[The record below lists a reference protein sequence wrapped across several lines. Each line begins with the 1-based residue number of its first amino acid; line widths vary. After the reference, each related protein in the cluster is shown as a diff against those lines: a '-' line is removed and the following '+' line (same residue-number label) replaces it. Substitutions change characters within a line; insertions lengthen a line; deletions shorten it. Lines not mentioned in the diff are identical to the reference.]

1 MMDHNELVKEMQHID
16 KLPVTERVAIAR
28 KRRKQQLATY
38 AKWAKTDN
46 FSSRKSKPLQRKGI
60 QFSSEVQLL
69 ETAARAANDKG
80 AIDEMR
86 VLLKS
91 GVDPNQM
98 NHDGLTALHQACI
111 DGSLEMVNLLLKAG
125 ANVNI
130 VDRDLWTPLH
140 AAATCGHFKIVTTL
154 IRAGANLI
162 AINGDGDLPYD
173 ITEDEVTQHYLENE
187 MTKRG
192 ITQEFINQAR
202 QASHDKMK
210 DDIEYL
216 IEKGGDIN
224 QPLDQGGTLLH
235 IAIANCFNDLM
246 EILLENGADIT
257 VRDEDGW
264 EPIHVAAYW
273 CNEKALEALA
283 ENGAN
288 LRSLTHNGEV
298 PYDLCDDPDLKTHF
312 LHIINDR
319 PEYKFVGDKE
329 DDVPLKEDTNET
341 SYEKEDKMIED
352 AVLESQLLNLQ
363 KNKSLYSEHFISE
376 PEGLGRERSSEEV
389 PLNPLLNLQATEL
402 SERRNSVKEAKHR
415 APLKRMNSIEIGSK
429 GKISPYAAKTGLGIS
444 GHDKDNIL
452 HSAKTLETSS
462 GYQNSTLGAQN
473 TEDQNTIKEIL
484 DQKLMNKK
492 PPENSKS
499 DKENTIPDRDKY
511 VSPALSNNIN
521 GTSETTQAAK
531 VEEESDQFPKKL
543 IHIPRKKNPAPPPPM
558 GSLLYLKRQR
568 QEARIHQIGMLDER
582 DIILPPREQSTQT
595 SYVYNPPPS
604 PTMIRY
610 HYKMTLDE
618 VNHDDFI
625 KQKKCSIM

>member
-1 MMDHNELVKEMQHID
+1 
-16 KLPVTERVAIAR
+16 
-28 KRRKQQLATY
+28 
-38 AKWAKTDN
+38 
-46 FSSRKSKPLQRKGI
+46 
-60 QFSSEVQLL
+60 
-69 ETAARAANDKG
+69 
-80 AIDEMR
+80 
-86 VLLKS
+86 
-91 GVDPNQM
+91 M

-216 IEKGGDIN
+216 IENGGDIN

-235 IAIANCFNDLM
+235 IAIANCFTDLM
-246 EILLENGADIT
+246 DILLKNGADVT

-283 ENGAN
+283 EKGAN
-288 LRSLTHNGEV
+288 LRSLTDNGEV
-298 PYDLCDDPDLKTHF
+298 PYDLCDDPDLKVHF
-312 LHIINDR
+312 LHMINDR

-329 DDVPLKEDTNET
+329 DGLPLKEYTNDT
-341 SYEKEDKMIED
+341 SYGKEDNIIED
-352 AVLESQLLNLQ
+352 AIHESQSLNLQ
-363 KNKSLYSEHFISE
+363 KNESLYSEHFISE
-376 PEGLGRERSSEEV
+376 PEDIPRERSSEEV

-415 APLKRMNSIEIGSK
+415 APLKRMNSIEIGNI
-429 GKISPYAAKTGLGIS
+429 GKISPYATKAGSGIS

-452 HSAKTLETSS
+452 HSNKTLERSS
-462 GYQNSTLGAQN
+462 GCQNSTLGAQKP
-473 TEDQNTIKEIL
+473 EDQNTIKEIL
-484 DQKLMNKK
+484 DQKLTNKK
-492 PPENSKS
+492 SPENSQS
-499 DKENTIPDRDKY
+499 DKENTSPDPDKHAGP
-511 VSPALSNNIN
+511 VLSNNIN
-521 GTSETTQAAK
+521 GTSETTQAANFR
-531 VEEESDQFPKKL
+531 EESDQSLASKKL
-543 IHIPRKKNPAPPPPM
+543 IYIPRKKNPAPPPPQ

-568 QEARIHQIGMLDER
+568 QEARELQLGMLDER
-582 DIILPPREQSTQT
+582 DIILPPITQGTQT
-595 SYVYNPPPS
+595 SYIYNPPPS

-618 VNHDDFI
+618 VTHDDFI

>member
-46 FSSRKSKPLQRKGI
+46 FSNRKSKPSQRKSI
-60 QFSSEVQLL
+60 QFTSEVQLL
-69 ETAARAANDKG
+69 ETAARAASDKG

-86 VLLKS
+86 MLLKN

-192 ITQEFINQAR
+192 ITQEFINLAR
-202 QASHDKMK
+202 QASHNKMK

-216 IEKGGDIN
+216 IENDGDIN

-235 IAIANCFNDLM
+235 IAIANCFTDLM
-246 EILLENGADIT
+246 EILLENGADVT
-257 VRDEDGW
+257 ARDEDGW

-273 CNEKALEALA
+273 CNEIAMEALA
-283 ENGAN
+283 EKGAN
-288 LRSLTHNGEV
+288 LRSLTDNGEV
-298 PYDLCDDPDLKTHF
+298 PYDLCDDPNLKIHF
-312 LHIINDR
+312 LHMINER
-319 PEYKFVGDKE
+319 PEYKFKGDTE

-341 SYEKEDKMIED
+341 LYGENDIKIED
-352 AVLESQLLNLQ
+352 AVQESQQ
-363 KNKSLYSEHFISE
+363 KNEGLYSEHFITE
-376 PEGLGRERSSEEV
+376 PEDIGGKRSSEEV

-415 APLKRMNSIEIGSK
+415 APLKRMNSIEIGNI
-429 GKISPYAAKTGLGIS
+429 GKISPYATKTGLEIS
-444 GHDKDNIL
+444 DHDKDII
-452 HSAKTLETSS
+452 HGEKTLERNSR
-462 GYQNSTLGAQN
+462 YQNSTLGAQN
-473 TEDQNTIKEIL
+473 TEDQNTVKEIL
-484 DQKLMNKK
+484 DQKLTNKK
-492 PPENSKS
+492 SLENSQS
-499 DKENTIPDRDKY
+499 DKENAIPSQDNNI
-511 VSPALSNNIN
+511 SPVLSNNIN
-521 GTSETTQAAK
+521 EASETTQSANSQ
-531 VEEESDQFPKKL
+531 EESDQPVASTKL
-543 IHIPRKKNPAPPPPM
+543 IHIPRKKKPAPPPPQ

-568 QEARIHQIGMLDER
+568 QEARELQLGMLNER
-582 DIILPPREQSTQT
+582 NVILPTTTQGSHA
-595 SYVYNPPPS
+595 SYIYNPPPS

-618 VNHDDFI
+618 VTHVDFI
-625 KQKKCSIM
+625 KEKKCSIM